1 MRGTDGVDKQN
12 PFPRVE
18 MSNTRGCNFK
28 VRGAK
33 FKRDMQDKFFFST
46 QNNEC
51 MERTVHYHDGGK
63 YDCEF
68 QKLLDRQIGIA
79 ENGEILIMCR
89 QIRVALRIMFDADIM
104 GQKTCSYVVPFYI
117 LSSSSGWDSRP

>member
-1 MRGTDGVDKQN
+1 
-12 PFPRVE
+12 
-18 MSNTRGCNFK
+18 
-28 VRGAK
+28 
-33 FKRDMQDKFFFST
+33 
-46 QNNEC
+46 

-89 QIRVALRIMFDADIM
+89 QIRVALRIM
-104 GQKTCSYVVPFYI
+104 GQKTCSYVVPFSI
-117 LSSSSGWDSRP
+117 LSSSSGWDSHP